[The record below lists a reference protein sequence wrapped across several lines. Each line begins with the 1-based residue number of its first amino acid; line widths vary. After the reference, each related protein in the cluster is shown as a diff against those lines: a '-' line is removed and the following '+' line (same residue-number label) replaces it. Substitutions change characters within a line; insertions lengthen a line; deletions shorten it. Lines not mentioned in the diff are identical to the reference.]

1 MEDKEQMVP
10 YILYE
15 SEMMRV
21 ERRHRRN
28 FWLTIILVFAL
39 LVSNLAWLWAWTQY
53 DYSSEEITV
62 DAGDRGIAS
71 YIGHDGDINYGE
83 DSSETKDADTH

>member
-1 MEDKEQMVP
+1 MTNNNEQMIP

-21 ERRHRRN
+21 ERRHKRN
-28 FWLTIILVFAL
+28 FWLVMALIFAL
-39 LVSNLAWLWAWTQY
+39 LISNMAWLWAWTQY
-53 DYSSEEITV
+53 DYAGEEILV

-71 YIGHDGDINYGE
+71 YIGRDGDINYGE
-83 DSSETKDADTH
+83 GSSEAKDAY